1 MAKINNIHIPLKT
14 MIQVQKEKR
23 FLKKAGNKE
32 IVTTAN
38 KNGDVAILAFNNP
51 QHDELILSHVIK
63 KDGSQT
69 VSYYNTSEKKYRTPF
84 VKVIETYDKLKN
96 NIIFNK
102 QSTIKY
108 NGTSKIPEEVS
119 TMYSDKDGCDGV
131 EIKQKFPFKEY
142 SKHFQKPQE

>member
-1 MAKINNIHIPLKT
+1 MLKINNVRVPLKT

-23 FLKKAGNKE
+23 FLQKAGNKE

-38 KNGDVAILAFNNP
+38 KNGDVVLLAYTSP
-51 QHDELILSHVIK
+51 KRDELVLSHVIK

-69 VSYYNTSEKKYRTPF
+69 VSYYTTSEKQYRTPF
-84 VKVIETYDKLKN
+84 VKRVETFDKIKN
-96 NIIFNK
+96 NIIFNR
-102 QSTIKY
+102 QTVTKY

-131 EIKQKFPFKEY
+131 DIDTKYPYREY
-142 SKHFQKPQE
+142 AKHFKRPQA